1 VTVRTIV
8 SLVIALLKLAN
19 SIYGWLHDS
28 ALIKEGEDRQ
38 VAKALAEMAARSTTL
53 REIESRFSKMTPEQV
68 SRELE
73 QDFRPD

>member
-38 VAKALAEMAARSTTL
+38 VAKAPCRDGCPVNDVA
-53 REIESRFSKMTPEQV
+53 
-68 SRELE
+68 
-73 QDFRPD
+73 